1 MEGFN
6 VYDLMHSAE
15 IREYLRT
22 HKTFTPL
29 EQGQII
35 AKSYYPVEDKI
46 SMLHQLAGQASGEDK
61 AAIEETAKM
70 LSVALEEIYH
80 PAGRVLFALSRYSF
94 DSFSKLNEYDIFREC
109 QGLDGIYD
117 SFEEILKAC
126 EEYRV
131 EESALY
137 YVDMIKVS
145 DGVSSGLIMHMQ
157 ISYMDGRYRIW
168 DIGVDNEWEK
178 EHGIEKDT
186 VDSLVNLMFRYSLP
200 FRHGS
205 RMKIQTPFMV
215 KALYGW
221 MRSSRD
227 GNGCWYHFFE
237 GRHNGREVFIDVSY
251 GTLGIGEQLSV
262 FDWLE
267 SAEEDEEQDIADTTD
282 IPDLAYRYER
292 ADPISEI
299 KRCGDYVIAGRVTEA
314 EIVEREPSR
323 DGRNKALRIIVEDE
337 TGSIPCYLTFDPSDN
352 NCITELC
359 GTKRK
364 IVLSGTFLEDE
375 NGHIYMDYEVSTC
388 IIS

>member
-1 MEGFN
+1 M
-6 VYDLMHSAE
+6 
-15 IREYLRT
+15 
-22 HKTFTPL
+22 
-29 EQGQII
+29 
-35 AKSYYPVEDKI
+35 
-46 SMLHQLAGQASGEDK
+46 
-61 AAIEETAKM
+61 
-70 LSVALEEIYH
+70 
-80 PAGRVLFALSRYSF
+80 
-94 DSFSKLNEYDIFREC
+94 
-109 QGLDGIYD
+109 
-117 SFEEILKAC
+117 
-126 EEYRV
+126 
-131 EESALY
+131 
-137 YVDMIKVS
+137 
-145 DGVSSGLIMHMQ
+145 
-157 ISYMDGRYRIW
+157 
-168 DIGVDNEWEK
+168 
-178 EHGIEKDT
+178 
-186 VDSLVNLMFRYSLP
+186 
-200 FRHGS
+200 
-205 RMKIQTPFMV
+205 
-215 KALYGW
+215 
-221 MRSSRD
+221 
-227 GNGCWYHFFE
+227 
-237 GRHNGREVFIDVSY
+237 
-251 GTLGIGEQLSV
+251 